1 MIIPRKLIYM
11 IGVKLLRKIKNNRG
25 VSLLE
30 LVVAITIF
38 SFLILSSTQIFKM
51 VVEGQRNA
59 VSAQNVQENIRYAM
73 EKISKEIRMAQ
84 ISDTAC
90 EPTAVYKVFNTTTG
104 SSALHFK
111 NQDGQCLTY
120 YLEDNRLKLIVANGL
135 EVIADGFVTPAK
147 IEISN
152 LKFFVADDL
161 IGAFHSRQPYVT
173 MSLDIKAVGLAIHQQ
188 AMKMQM
194 SVSSR
199 YYE

>member
-1 MIIPRKLIYM
+1 M
-11 IGVKLLRKIKNNRG
+11 IGGKLIKNNRG

-90 EPTAVYKVFNTTTG
+90 EPTAVYKVFNTT
-104 SSALHFK
+104 SSDSILHFK

-120 YLEDNRLKLIVANGL
+120 YLEDNRLKVTVADGL
-135 EVIADGFVTPAK
+135 AVLADGFITPAK
-147 IEISN
+147 IEVSN

-161 IGAFHSRQPYVT
+161 IGAFHSLQPYVT
-173 MSLDIKAVGLAIHQQ
+173 MSLDIKAAGPALQQ
-188 AMKMQM
+188 QSMKMQTT
-194 SVSSR
+194 VSSR